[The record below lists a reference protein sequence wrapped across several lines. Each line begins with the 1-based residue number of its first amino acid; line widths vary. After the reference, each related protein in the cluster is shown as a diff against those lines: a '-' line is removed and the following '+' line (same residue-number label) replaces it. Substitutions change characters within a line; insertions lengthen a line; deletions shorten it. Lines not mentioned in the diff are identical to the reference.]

1 MKFFILLVAAQLIS
15 AEVFEYTT
23 YSPDGKIVKVE
34 TSEKPKYSASINNNE
49 VLYIKS
55 EGLIVKRNSPQEV
68 APLQKFKDLC
78 AKKDQ
83 VGCYVM
89 ALYHQDLNDL
99 KQAVIFFDLACEYGD
114 VKSCLVGGSHY
125 HHRLKDFKKAVI
137 AFKKACDKREAAGCF
152 NLGHDY
158 REIGDEVGA
167 MHSFSLACTMGY
179 TNACIEKAYSLKE
192 KGKEVSEFQES
203 YNIFMGYCSKG
214 DQKSCDQAQ
223 IVSEKL
229 KAAKKK
235 K

>member
-1 MKFFILLVAAQLIS
+1 MKFLVLLVAAQMVL
-15 AEVFEYTT
+15 ADAYEYTT
-23 YSPDGKIVKVE
+23 YSPEGKIVKVE
-34 TSEKPKYSASINNNE
+34 TKEKPTYPASISNNE

-55 EGLIVKRNSPQEV
+55 EGLIVKRNNANEV
-68 APLQKFKDLC
+68 APLQRFKDLC
-78 AKKDQ
+78 VKKDQ
-83 VGCYVM
+83 VGCYVV
-89 ALYHQDLNDL
+89 ALYHQDLKDL

-114 VKSCLVGGSHY
+114 VQSCLVGGSHY
-125 HHRLKDFKKAVI
+125 HHRLKDFKKAAD
-137 AFKKACDKREAAGCF
+137 AFKKACDKQEAAGCF

-158 REIGDEVGA
+158 RELGDEVGA

-192 KGKEVSEFQES
+192 KGKQVSDFQES

-223 IVSEKL
+223 FVSDKL
-229 KAAKKK
+229 KLAKKK